1 MQKNDKTMSNAAVA
15 QSGDRHTIWQP
26 ENDYS
31 HRLILA
37 AILKDNPIPFA
48 YRLNY
53 VANFYVGPLIR
64 NIEKTFNMTR
74 PEWIVLFCLNQ
85 QTGLNAQQISSATG
99 RPKTSISAAVK
110 QLLQRKLISRKT
122 DLQDGRRQVLLL
134 TDAGRRIY
142 TAIVDSF
149 IAREADM
156 LACLD
161 RSERT
166 TFIRLLDKIID
177 NSGVWAKPY

>member
-1 MQKNDKTMSNAAVA
+1 MQKKAKTISNIAVA
-15 QSGDRHTIWQP
+15 QSEDRHTIWQP

-31 HRLILA
+31 HRPILA

-53 VANFYVGPLIR
+53 VANFYVGPLIK
-64 NIEKTFNMTR
+64 NIENMFGMTR

-110 QLLQRKLISRKT
+110 QLLERKLISRKT
-122 DLQDGRRQVLLL
+122 DIQDGRRQVLLL

-142 TAIVDSF
+142 AAIVDSF
-149 IAREADM
+149 VAREADM
-156 LACLD
+156 LACLAQ
-161 RSERT
+161 SERA
-166 TFIRLLDKIID
+166 TFIKLLDKIID
-177 NSGVWAKPY
+177 NSGAWAKPY